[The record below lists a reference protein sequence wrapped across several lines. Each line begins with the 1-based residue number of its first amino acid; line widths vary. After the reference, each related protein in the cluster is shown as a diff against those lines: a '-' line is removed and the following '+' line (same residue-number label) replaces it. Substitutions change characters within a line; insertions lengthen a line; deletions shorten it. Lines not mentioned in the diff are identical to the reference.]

1 MKILLD
7 VMGGDNAPNA
17 VLQGAADAVK
27 EFGQGMTIAL
37 LGQEEVIRKAAAELN
52 IDLAPFEIINCT
64 EVVTMEE
71 DPVKAPATS
80 RTPAW

>member
-27 EFGQGMTIAL
+27 EFGQGMTIGL
-37 LGQEEVIRKAAAELN
+37 PGPGRGHPQGRCRAEHRPC
-52 IDLAPFEIINCT
+52 AF
-64 EVVTMEE
+64 
-71 DPVKAPATS
+71 
-80 RTPAW
+80 